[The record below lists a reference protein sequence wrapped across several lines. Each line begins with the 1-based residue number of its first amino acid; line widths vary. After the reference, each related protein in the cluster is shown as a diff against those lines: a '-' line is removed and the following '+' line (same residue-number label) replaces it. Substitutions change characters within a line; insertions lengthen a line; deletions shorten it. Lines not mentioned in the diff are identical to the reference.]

1 MNLISENN
9 PWFVTT
15 LDEFLYYCCPE
26 CDEKNKSKELF
37 LEHAINNHPKA
48 KGHFFI
54 SLTSNLGN
62 ILK

>member
-1 MNLISENN
+1 MEPYENNISENN

-48 KGHFFI
+48 KGHF
-54 SLTSNLGN
+54 L
-62 ILK
+62 